1 MLINI
6 SSGNWCIFLVEG
18 RTSVAESGFVVVV
31 TNSRVLDDGCG
42 VFSLVF
48 SFFSFAKMQQSDQK
62 SASLFSV
69 PSDVIQHHLMR
80 YLSRADL
87 VVLSMTCETLRK
99 IFAKW
104 LICNKEI
111 SQAPFQSQVLDDIF
125 LEGNFSQLV
134 WFQKTLKYSSLNNM
148 NLRQQMLIAAKGN

>member
-1 MLINI
+1 MQSL
-6 SSGNWCIFLVEG
+6 
-18 RTSVAESGFVVVV
+18 
-31 TNSRVLDDGCG
+31 NSWSNA
-42 VFSLVF
+42 SLV
-48 SFFSFAKMQQSDQK
+48 SIPA
-62 SASLFSV
+62 
-69 PSDVIQHHLMR
+69 DVTQHYVMR
-80 YLSRADL
+80 FLPCQDL